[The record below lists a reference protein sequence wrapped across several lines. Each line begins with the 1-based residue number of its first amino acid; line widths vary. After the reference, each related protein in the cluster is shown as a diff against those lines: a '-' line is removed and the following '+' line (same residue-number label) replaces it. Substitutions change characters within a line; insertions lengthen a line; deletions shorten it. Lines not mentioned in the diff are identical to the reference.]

1 MPTSGAAT
9 GARAAITPLIIGTA
23 LLMQGLEGT
32 AIATALPAMAH
43 GFGESP
49 IRLNLAIST
58 YLLCVAVFIPVSGW
72 IADRFGA
79 RNVFCAAMGLF
90 VISSLMCGLSQT
102 LSELVAARA
111 LQGVAGALMTPVGR
125 LVLLR
130 TTPRADL
137 VRAMSMLTVPAVLGP
152 IIGPP
157 LGGLIVQAASWRWIF
172 LLSAPFGLAGVWAA
186 LAFIPD
192 VRGGARTPLDG
203 VGFVLAAAGV
213 AALVVGLG
221 ALGQP
226 HALRPVLALFAAGAA
241 CLAAFAWRHG
251 RTRHPIL
258 DLGLLSTPTFRAA
271 VVGGSVW
278 RIAMATTPLL
288 LVILLQVGFGLSPLQ
303 SGLISFSGAMGA
315 LMMKAPASPILRR
328 FGFRRVLIANT
339 LLSGLLA
346 SSLALFQSTTPHAV
360 IFVVLLVGGFL
371 RSLNYTSLSALCYAD
386 MPERSLSSASALASM
401 SQELS
406 QSFGAALAAVLLQGA
421 LLVHGGARLSSTDV
435 SIAFLIAGLL
445 SLGGLP
451 LFVQLPRDAG
461 AMINGGRPALAAA
474 E

>member
-1 MPTSGAAT
+1 MSTLRAAPV
-9 GARAAITPLIIGTA
+9 ARTAITPLIIGTA

-32 AIATALPAMAH
+32 AIATALPAMAQ

-79 RNVFCAAMGLF
+79 RNVFCLAMGLF
-90 VISSLMCGLSQT
+90 VVSSMMCGLSQN
-102 LSELVAARA
+102 LAELVAARA

-125 LVLLR
+125 IVLLR

-172 LLSAPFGLAGVWAA
+172 LLSAPIGVAGVWAA
-186 LAFIPD
+186 LAFIPN
-192 VRGGARTPLDG
+192 VRGGAKTPLDLA
-203 VGFVLAAAGV
+203 GFSLAGIGV

-226 HALRPVLALFAAGAA
+226 HGLAPVLALFLIGAL

-251 RTRHPIL
+251 RVRHPIL
-258 DLGLLSTPTFRAA
+258 DLGLLRVPTFRIA

-288 LVILLQVGFGLSPLQ
+288 LVMLLQVGFGLSPLQ
-303 SGLISFSGAMGA
+303 SGLISFAGAMGA
-315 LMMKAPASPILRR
+315 LLMKGPASPILRR

-339 LLSGLLA
+339 LLSGMLA
-346 SSLALFQSTTPHAV
+346 ASLALFQPTTPHAV
-360 IFVVLLVGGFL
+360 IFAVLLLGGFA

-386 MPERSLSSASALASM
+386 MGERSLSSASAMASM

-406 QSFGAALAAVLLQGA
+406 QSFGAALAAVLLQAA
-421 LLVHGGARLSSTDV
+421 LLAHGGARLTAGDV
-435 SIAFLIAGLL
+435 SLAFLAAGLL

-451 LFVQLPRDAG
+451 FFLRLPHDAG
-461 AMINGGRPALAAA
+461 ALINGARPALAAA